1 MQSGSAAV
9 ALLSLAVAFRV
20 ISAGQGALIQGL
32 RRIPDLAKLGI
43 LGALLGTV
51 ISIPAVYVGGADG
64 VAPALVAISALAL
77 VTSWAYSRKVRLDP
91 PGMTTSE
98 VRREAKALLKL
109 GLAFMAS
116 GLLMMGSAYLIRITI
131 LRTLGFEAAGLYLQ

>member
-1 MQSGSAAV
+1 VVGATLLLFLSRPLAILTFGSDHHSAAV

-51 ISIPAVYVGGADG
+51 ISIPAVYVGGADESH
-64 VAPALVAISALAL
+64 PLS
-77 VTSWAYSRKVRLDP
+77 SRFPRWLSSP
-91 PGMTTSE
+91 PGRTAERCVS
-98 VRREAKALLKL
+98 
-109 GLAFMAS
+109 
-116 GLLMMGSAYLIRITI
+116 IRQ
-131 LRTLGFEAAGLYLQ
+131 E